1 MKKQTKRKRQNNKT
15 NRRNNKTNR
24 QNNKTNRQNN
34 KTNRR
39 NNKTNRRNNKTNR
52 RNNRY
57 KRNLTKF
64 IPENQGQGVSLFS
77 IPENQKPFK
86 IIVDDNHNNQF
97 GNIIP
102 GLREMQ

>member
-24 QNNKTNRQNN
+24 
-34 KTNRR
+34 RR
-39 NNKTNRRNNKTNR
+39 NNKTNRR
-52 RNNRY
+52 RNIY

-102 GLREMQ
+102 GLREM